1 MYLLSLGL
9 FQVIITYFSGLFL
22 DKYGRR
28 YLMLIGQS
36 IIVFS
41 LIGSYVALD
50 IFNLGSNVIVLFV
63 FLHILGFSISLGPIS
78 VLYVSEIMQ
87 DISIMIIL
95 LWVLTLIVSLISDF
109 MINQLGI
116 SKTFLIFGI
125 ISLLCLIY
133 LYK

>member
-1 MYLLSLGL
+1 M
-9 FQVIITYFSGLFL
+9 IITYFSGLFL

-28 YLMLIGQS
+28 YLMLLGQS

-41 LIGSYVALD
+41 LIGSYIALD
-50 IFNLGSNVIVLFV
+50 ILNLSSNVIVLFV

-78 VLYVSEIMQ
+78 VLYVSEIME
-87 DISIMIIL
+87 DISVMIIL
-95 LWVLTLIVSLISDF
+95 LWVLTLIVSLVSDF

-116 SKTFLIFGI
+116 AKTFLIFGI

>member
-1 MYLLSLGL
+1 MLL
-9 FQVIITYFSGLFL
+9 
-22 DKYGRR
+22 
-28 YLMLIGQS
+28 GQS

-41 LIGSYVALD
+41 LIGSYIALD
-50 IFNLGSNVIVLFV
+50 ILNLSSNVIVLFV

-78 VLYVSEIMQ
+78 VLYVSEIME
-87 DISIMIIL
+87 DISVMIIL
-95 LWVLTLIVSLISDF
+95 LWVLTLIVSLVSDF

-116 SKTFLIFGI
+116 AKTFLIFGI